1 MKQLKARARAEEAV
15 YANKQTSEFL
25 AHAAG
30 LRRLGEWAA
39 EHMMGEG
46 APAVRDYA
54 DTLVRARVVGV
65 DVVVVAVVVAVV
77 VFAVV
82 VESHRVHFVLENS
95 LRGAVL
101 QLQESSWQR

>member
-1 MKQLKARARAEEAV
+1 VVIVVAV
-15 YANKQTSEFL
+15 VIAI
-25 AHAAG
+25 AI
-30 LRRLGEWAA
+30 
-39 EHMMGEG
+39 
-46 APAVRDYA
+46 
-54 DTLVRARVVGV
+54 VGV